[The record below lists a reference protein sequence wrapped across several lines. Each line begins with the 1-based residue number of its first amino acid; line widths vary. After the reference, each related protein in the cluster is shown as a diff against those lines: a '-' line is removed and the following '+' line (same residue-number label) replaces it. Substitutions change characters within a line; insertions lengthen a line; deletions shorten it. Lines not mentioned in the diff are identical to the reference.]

1 MPQYVII
8 DNEEYKINTDFRYAL
23 QCNNIAQDTTIGD
36 FERMLAIIYTLFG
49 DKGLEHEEHY
59 EKLIYYAQKF
69 LTCGEENFDTKK
81 GKNKTHDKNELDYS
95 KCEGLIRS
103 SFKFDYQYDPY
114 QKEYL
119 HWYEFYN
126 DLANLSTSEFG
137 TCCVLN
143 RVVGILNQDASQI
156 KNDKDRKT
164 LNDIQNE
171 LRNKY
176 CVKEKKQH
184 TKEQQEMANKIYS
197 VFGLRRE

>member
-36 FERMLAIIYTLFG
+36 FERMLGIIYTLFG

-59 EKLIYYAQKF
+59 EKLLIYAQKF
-69 LTCGEENFDTKK
+69 LTCGEEKNNSKNVKTKQQ
-81 GKNKTHDKNELDYS
+81 DKNELDFS

-103 SFKFDYQYDPY
+103 SFKFDYKYDPY
-114 QKEYL
+114 QKDYL

-137 TCCVLN
+137 TCCALN

-156 KNDKDRKT
+156 KNDKDRKA

-176 CVKEKKQH
+176 CIKQKVEH
-184 TKEQQEMANKIYS
+184 TKEQQDMANKIYN